1 MIKVF
6 DGGMEKILVFHN
18 HTRGTELVE
27 DLASL
32 ESYYTWKWKV
42 EPANNGGWFKITN
55 PDGLFL
61 TTKLNGVRSTLSVE
75 KECKYI

>member
-1 MIKVF
+1 MIKVY
-6 DGGMEKILVFHN
+6 DGGIEKFLVFHN
-18 HTRGTELVE
+18 LTRGTELVE
-27 DLASL
+27 DVASL
-32 ESYYTWKWKV
+32 ENYYTWNWKV
-42 EPANNGGWFKITN
+42 ELANHGGWFKITN